1 MKRFNSVLYFWIAI
15 LLAYSLIAN
24 ANSISVEERIA
35 VAKTLLY
42 EGGILED
49 KETILRGYT
58 QLTAIYQTH
67 PTPQVL
73 YFIAQAEYEL
83 VRLGVSDKSNA
94 QYLDQAMSRV
104 EQLLQQKPTWSEVY
118 ALKSMLQGL
127 RIIYNPISAVTAGPK
142 SYYAAEEAVKLDST
156 NPRAWMARGIVRY
169 HMPTVFGGSVRTA
182 IECFKKSI
190 ALFEGS
196 NSQQPLE
203 PSWGY
208 LDALLW
214 LGWAYQQQN
223 EFDKAADLYRKALTR
238 EPRAVFIKNYF
249 LLSLEKKQRE

>member
-1 MKRFNSVLYFWIAI
+1 MKQFIWIAI
-15 LLAYSLIAN
+15 LLTYSLIAN

-35 VAKTLLY
+35 IAKTLLY

-49 KETILRGYT
+49 KETILRGYK

-73 YFIAQAEYEL
+73 YFIAQAKYEL
-83 VRLGVSDKSNA
+83 VRLGVSDKANVQYL
-94 QYLDQAMSRV
+94 QYLDQAINRV
-104 EQLLQQKPTWSEVY
+104 EELLQQKPTWSEVY

-190 ALFEGS
+190 ALFERS

-223 EFDKAADLYRKALTR
+223 EFDKAADLYRKALSR
-238 EPRAVFIKNYF
+238 EPRAMFIKNYF
-249 LLSLEKKQRE
+249 LPILEKKQRE